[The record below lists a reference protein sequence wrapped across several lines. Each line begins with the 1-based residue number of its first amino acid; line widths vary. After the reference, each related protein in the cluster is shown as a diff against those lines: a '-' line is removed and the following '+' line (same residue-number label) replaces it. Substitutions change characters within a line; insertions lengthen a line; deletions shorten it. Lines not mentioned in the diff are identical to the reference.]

1 AILAAG
7 SSTRAGTD
15 KVAADLGGQ
24 PVLAWS
30 LAAAVAAA
38 VFERIVVVTRTERV
52 AAVGEVVRTRVPV
65 AIVVGGGA
73 TGTASSWA
81 ALDAAPDADV
91 IAIHDSARPFAPPSL
106 FVRCVEIARKNGS
119 AVAGLPLAD
128 TVRRADEA
136 GTAIE
141 ELAREGLWSAQTPQ
155 AFRRELLERARQA
168 AGDRSFADD
177 AAAVRAA
184 GGTGGFGCEFPGVA
198 PKSAGANSAGL
209 LRRVGSKV
217 READYTVVSLD
228 ATVIAQEP
236 RLGAHL
242 DAMRSAIARGL
253 KLAPQGVSVK
263 AKTND
268 DVGAIGAGD
277 AIAAIAVALA
287 TK

>member
-1 AILAAG
+1 M
-7 SSTRAGTD
+7 
-15 KVAADLGGQ
+15 
-24 PVLAWS
+24 
-30 LAAAVAAA
+30 
-38 VFERIVVVTRTERV
+38 VVTRTERL
-52 AAVGEVVRTRVPV
+52 AAVEEIVRTRVPE
-65 AIVVGGGA
+65 AIVVGGGD
-73 TGTASSWA
+73 TRTASSWA

-184 GGTGGFGCEFPGVA
+184 GA
-198 PKSAGANSAGL
+198 P
-209 LRRVGSKV
+209 V
-217 READYTVVSLD
+217 RMVLG
-228 ATVIAQEP
+228 EP
-236 RLGAHL
+236 RNLKITTIEDLGY
-242 DAMRSAIARGL
+242 AREL
-253 KLAPQGVSVK
+253 VAKGV
-263 AKTND
+263 
-268 DVGAIGAGD
+268 VGMP
-277 AIAAIAVALA
+277 ALQVR
-287 TK
+287 